1 MQFIVFVTLKK
12 VHTQCT
18 YKKTISILYKSL
30 FYKLLFTLL
39 IYWFSLIKL
48 IINTDV
54 LILFFFFFTDQEEQ
68 GEYRSFKRFLQTQKD
83 RQQQKYDTK
92 MEISQNKEDNT
103 KQNKEDNT

>member
-1 MQFIVFVTLKK
+1 
-12 VHTQCT
+12 
-18 YKKTISILYKSL
+18 
-30 FYKLLFTLL
+30 LFTLL

-54 LILFFFFFTDQEEQ
+54 LILFFFFFFFTDQEEQ

-92 MEISQNKEDNT
+92 MESSQNNEDNT